1 MFFLSLLFMYSFSS
15 VFDDFSLV
23 CLLENLPSLDDKLLK
38 LRRNVSITTPL
49 LPVSTTVRYNQM
61 LTSHKVRTDHPP

>member
-38 LRRNVSITTPL
+38 LR
-49 LPVSTTVRYNQM
+49 
-61 LTSHKVRTDHPP
+61 